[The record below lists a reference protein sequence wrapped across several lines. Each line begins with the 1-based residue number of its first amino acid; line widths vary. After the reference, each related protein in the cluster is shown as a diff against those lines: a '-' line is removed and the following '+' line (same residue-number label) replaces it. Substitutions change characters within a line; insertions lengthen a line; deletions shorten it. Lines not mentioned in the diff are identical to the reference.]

1 MNDNKYIKFD
11 LNHKI
16 TASLIGLLIVILS
29 LIYFIVAPTIKEIK
43 TMGQAIEAQ
52 REYLEKKYRK
62 GQNLKQ
68 LTENFKKIEPKLE
81 LIDQIF
87 INKNRELE
95 FITSLEN
102 EANKSQ
108 VSQKINLSAPSKETG
123 PNFKKIGLQLFTKGD
138 FEKQLSYL
146 LGLEHLSYYINIK
159 LLELSPA
166 GGETNSLN
174 MYLDADTY
182 WNWRMIIKPIKL
194 TLKKLSGLT
203 AAAVILVA
211 LIILISLS
219 LFLYKNFYQAVTQT
233 KEILILRQ
241 KVAIEAVNLEKFN
254 IIINK
259 LAEKTKP
266 RELKNV
272 KNPFR

>member
-1 MNDNKYIKFD
+1 
-11 LNHKI
+11 
-16 TASLIGLLIVILS
+16 
-29 LIYFIVAPTIKEIK
+29 
-43 TMGQAIEAQ
+43 
-52 REYLEKKYRK
+52 
-62 GQNLKQ
+62 
-68 LTENFKKIEPKLE
+68 
-81 LIDQIF
+81 
-87 INKNRELE
+87 
-95 FITSLEN
+95 
-102 EANKSQ
+102 
-108 VSQKINLSAPSKETG
+108 
-123 PNFKKIGLQLFTKGD
+123 
-138 FEKQLSYL
+138 
-146 LGLEHLSYYINIK
+146 
-159 LLELSPA
+159 
-166 GGETNSLN
+166 
-174 MYLDADTY
+174 
-182 WNWRMIIKPIKL
+182 MIIKPIKL